1 MEGMPDAVATGV
13 SIVGPPGKSSVRL
26 ILTLIIYFG
35 GIFLFLKLIL
45 FIKVTTFMG
54 GGFPTRN
61 LQLDWSR
68 RLCFSF
74 PMYFFLCLI
83 FFILLRL
90 KNHFLKMLR
99 LFFFLIG
106 VKLLYSVFSAVQGSE
121 SHTHTHTHTY
131 IYIYIYIYMHVF
143 PPSETS
149 LPPPPPSHHLGHQ
162 SSDLSPLC

>member
-1 MEGMPDAVATGV
+1 MACGILVPPPGMEGMPDAVATGV

-99 LFFFLIG
+99 FFFFLNWSKIALQCFFCCTR
-106 VKLLYSVFSAVQGSE
+106 KWI
-121 SHTHTHTHTY
+121 TY
-131 IYIYIYIYMHVF
+131 IYIYIHMY
-143 PPSETS
+143 S
-149 LPPPPPSHHLGHQ
+149 LPLKPPSHHHHH
-162 SSDLSPLC
+162 PTP